1 MIAADALDTEA
12 MAHRDSLVMG
22 MAVMGMAVMDL
33 APVLDTAARSA
44 TTLELPD
51 LRR

>member
-1 MIAADALDTEA
+1 MADALDTE
-12 MAHRDSLVMG
+12 S
-22 MAVMGMAVMDL
+22 MAVMGMAVMDM
-33 APVLDTAARSA
+33 APVLEAAARSA

>member
-1 MIAADALDTEA
+1 
-12 MAHRDSLVMG
+12 MAHRDSLVMGMAVMG